1 MSMNIQHIRNA
12 LRHEGIINACVCIH
26 TSLRSFGTMTGG
38 PNAII
43 DGLLAEGN
51 TVMVPTFSNSF
62 RIPPPSQNRP
72 VQNGFNYNQIAEKE
86 HDRVYD
92 PSLSIIDQDTMG
104 AIPAAFLQYPER
116 IRGNHPCHS
125 FSAIGPMAD
134 KLISSQS
141 PMNVYEP
148 LKELSAQNGFIIL
161 MGVGLD
167 RLTMLHLA
175 ENLAGR
181 RLFIRWAKD
190 SSKQLITCQVGGC
203 SIGFSKFESILAPII
218 KKLSVG
224 QSQWI
229 ILRANQV
236 LEAAV
241 AAIKSDPDI
250 THCSDSECLRCN
262 DAAFG
267 GPIL

>member
-1 MSMNIQHIRNA
+1 MTNVQHIRDA
-12 LRHEGIINACVCIH
+12 LQHVSIINECVCIH
-26 TSLRSFGTMTGG
+26 TSLRSFGTLKGG

-62 RIPPPSQNRP
+62 RIPPPSHNRP
-72 VQNGFNYNQIAEKE
+72 VQNGINYNLIEEIA

-92 PSLSIIDQDTMG
+92 STLSTIDQDTMG
-104 AIPAAFLQYPER
+104 AIPVALLQYPGR

-141 PMNVYEP
+141 PMNVYGP
-148 LKELSAQNGFIIL
+148 LRELAAQDGFVIL

-167 RLTMLHLA
+167 RLTLLHLA
-175 ENLAGR
+175 EHLSGR
-181 RLFIRWAKD
+181 RLFIRWAND
-190 SSKQLITCQVGGC
+190 SNKQWIHCQVGGC
-203 SIGFSKFESILAPII
+203 SMGFAKFESVLAPVI
-218 KKLSVG
+218 KKLIVG

-241 AAIKSDPDI
+241 AAIKTNPEI
-250 THCSDSECLRCN
+250 TRCSDSECVRCH
-262 DAAFG
+262 DAALG